1 MLDDLD
7 IIEDW
12 TIIKKAVKQKQQ
24 QQKRTKTMSSAAE
37 RALGMYPCKSLRLAM
52 RVCNPF
58 VYFGCVWI
66 EK

>member
-1 MLDDLD
+1 MTSSRPYVIYMLDDLD

-37 RALGMYPCKSLRLAM
+37 RALGM
-52 RVCNPF
+52 
-58 VYFGCVWI
+58 
-66 EK
+66 